1 VIFYTTL
8 RAKENL
14 HRFLCKFHTFECVKF
29 TQHIRE
35 SVRESR
41 SSGGMGPSL
50 FTHCA
55 SFTTT
60 MVTRGRGGGDGRGRG
75 YIGGGNEINND
86 SVEQSRWKS
95 SSLSSDSLHA
105 SDSRRLPH
113 FGRPPSTRRR
123 YHLIGEMTM
132 KQHDD
137 PVSRGCNVN
146 RLPQTLPSS
155 MI

>member
-1 VIFYTTL
+1 MAAKSFARRGARMTSLEVAGNRKKIKKSTFLIFFTDFWIVIFYTTL

-14 HRFLCKFHTFECVKF
+14 HRFLCKFHI

-75 YIGGGNEINND
+75 YVGGGNELNND
-86 SVEQSRWKS
+86 SAEQSRWKIF
-95 SSLSSDSLHA
+95 A
-105 SDSRRLPH
+105 TY
-113 FGRPPSTRRR
+113 G
-123 YHLIGEMTM
+123 
-132 KQHDD
+132 
-137 PVSRGCNVN
+137 
-146 RLPQTLPSS
+146 
-155 MI
+155 